1 MDNLG
6 DIRAFDLNTSDLRVH
21 LNNNIGVTVKPIF
34 LLKSYVYGFFLASD
48 DKVQPRSFKQID
60 FVDIVEPKKKR
71 LQQSN
76 PSIYA
81 LLANSS
87 AFFAYADSLEEEFAW

>member
-6 DIRAFDLNTSDLRVH
+6 DIRAFDAYTGDPRVH
-21 LNNNIGVTVKPIF
+21 LNHNIGVTVNAIS
-34 LLKSYVYGFFLASD
+34 LLKSKVYDFFLASD
-48 DKVQPRSFKQID
+48 EKVQPRPFKQID

-71 LQQSN
+71 PQQSN
-76 PSIYA
+76 PFIYA

-87 AFFAYADSLEEEFAW
+87 AFFAYADSLVGESAW